1 MKEQRISEGEGQ
13 QQSGSRTALP
23 IPLSGPC
30 SSPFGGKKMVG
41 LGEESGEGTV
51 VRFGYQLPIRKQ
63 AGFWPKERGGGKCPG
78 NLQAHVKA
86 RATCKPR
93 KRSECKRPPRQV
105 QYCSCHTTAT
115 PSTIL
120 IQKMV
125 GNRECWGGGRDPCVG
140 ASFLLRRMWACRV
153 EGYEREVSTPVPC
166 RWVPRGRGGGG
177 GGGGR
182 AVVEANPFPGLR
194 SPHSCLAR
202 ARLRACVCV

>member
-1 MKEQRISEGEGQ
+1 
-13 QQSGSRTALP
+13 
-23 IPLSGPC
+23 
-30 SSPFGGKKMVG
+30 MVG

-105 QYCSCHTTAT
+105 LYCSCHTTAT

-153 EGYEREVSTPVPC
+153 EGYEREMSFRGIFMSPDQCSRLWQPDGC
-166 RWVPRGRGGGG
+166 WSSWILAGMSLQQAPDPPRLMAGLSLTYLPGGQ
-177 GGGGR
+177 
-182 AVVEANPFPGLR
+182 GL
-194 SPHSCLAR
+194 SPSQ
-202 ARLRACVCV
+202 V